1 MRVRVAGVKG
11 LFYGLT
17 FHDFDCLTKLN
28 LPLIEN
34 ERVGEDLG
42 DAFQLVVG
50 CDDEMSA
57 FGEIDKGVG
66 KMAATFNVESVER
79 FIEKK
84 DMSLL
89 SQSTG
94 DESSLLLSA

>member
-1 MRVRVAGVKG
+1 MKG
-11 LFYGLT
+11 LFHGLT
-17 FHDFDCLTKLN
+17 FHDFDCLAKLN

-42 DAFQLVVG
+42 EAFQLVVG
-50 CDDEMSA
+50 SDDEMSA
-57 FGEIDKGVG
+57 FGEIHQGPG

-89 SQSTG
+89 GQSPG
-94 DESSLLLSA
+94 YESPLLLPA

>member
-11 LFYGLT
+11 LFHGLT
-17 FHDFDCLTKLN
+17 FHDFDRLSKLN

-57 FGEIDKGVG
+57 LGEIYERVG
-66 KMAATFNVESVER
+66 KVAATFDIESVER

-84 DMSLL
+84 DVGLL
-89 SQSTG
+89 GQGPG
-94 DESSLLLSA
+94 DESPLLLAA